1 MIEMIERHETAVI
14 KVIGVGGGGGNAVN
28 TMIQSGMG
36 GVEFIACNTD
46 AQALESNL
54 APCHI
59 QIGRGLGAGG
69 NPDVGRQA
77 AEDAEDVIRRHIEGA
92 HMVFVTAGMGGGTG
106 TGAAPVIA
114 RIAREM
120 DALTVAIVTKPF
132 VFEGRRRQRQAD
144 EGLDALNDHVDTL
157 ITIPNQKL
165 LAIAGRDTS
174 MLDAFRKADE
184 VLLNAVQSI
193 SDLITV
199 PGLINL
205 DINDVRTIMKDMGV
219 ALMGTGIATGE
230 NRAIEAANMAI
241 SSPLLENVE
250 IRGAQG
256 VLINI
261 TGSSDMTLAEVND
274 AASLVQEAAEAATD
288 RANIIFGAVIDERMG
303 DAVRITVIA
312 TGFDSAAVEWGQA
325 TIRRDEPV
333 VAVPRRSEPVPVSRS
348 SVISRRFDERPAP
361 PARENR
367 PVIRMGRVSDVD
379 NEAREQVATHARPE
393 VKAAAG
399 GRRRDAR
406 QGEDYDIPTFLR
418 RLAD

>member
-1 MIEMIERHETAVI
+1 
-14 KVIGVGGGGGNAVN
+14 
-28 TMIQSGMG
+28 
-36 GVEFIACNTD
+36 
-46 AQALESNL
+46 
-54 APCHI
+54 
-59 QIGRGLGAGG
+59 
-69 NPDVGRQA
+69 
-77 AEDAEDVIRRHIEGA
+77 
-92 HMVFVTAGMGGGTG
+92 
-106 TGAAPVIA
+106 
-114 RIAREM
+114 
-120 DALTVAIVTKPF
+120 
-132 VFEGRRRQRQAD
+132 
-144 EGLDALNDHVDTL
+144 
-157 ITIPNQKL
+157 
-165 LAIAGRDTS
+165 
-174 MLDAFRKADE
+174 
-184 VLLNAVQSI
+184 
-193 SDLITV
+193 
-199 PGLINL
+199 NL